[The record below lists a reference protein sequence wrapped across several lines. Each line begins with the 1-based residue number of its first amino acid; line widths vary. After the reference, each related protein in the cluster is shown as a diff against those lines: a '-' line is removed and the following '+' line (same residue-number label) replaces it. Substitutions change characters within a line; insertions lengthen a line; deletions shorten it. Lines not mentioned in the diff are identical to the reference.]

1 MIRSVVL
8 LTGMLCLVVVSGCQQ
23 ARYVLRTADEGVV
36 AIPSN
41 DSWPINHREK
51 AVELMT
57 AHFPNGYVIDRE
69 EEVVVGM
76 ETAQHGQEDE
86 NSWFSG
92 TVTTD
97 KTEWRIVYR
106 GSEPGQR

>member
-8 LTGMLCLVVVSGCQQ
+8 FTGVVCLLVISGCQQ

-51 AVELMT
+51 AMELMT
-57 AHFPNGYVIDRE
+57 SHFPNGYVIARGED
-69 EEVVVGM
+69 VVVGVDP
-76 ETAQHGQEDE
+76 AQRGQEDE
-86 NSWFSG
+86 NSWYSG
-92 TVTTD
+92 TVTKDT
-97 KTEWRIVYR
+97 TEWRITYR
-106 GSEPGQR
+106 GRDPAQR

>member
-8 LTGMLCLVVVSGCQQ
+8 FTGVVCLLVISGCQQ

-51 AVELMT
+51 AMELMT

-69 EEVVVGM
+69 EEVVVGV
-76 ETAQHGQEDE
+76 ETAQRGQEDE
-86 NSWFSG
+86 DSWYSG

-106 GSEPGQR
+106 GRDSTQR

>member
-1 MIRSVVL
+1 
-8 LTGMLCLVVVSGCQQ
+8 MLAISGCQQ

-41 DSWPINHREK
+41 NSWPINHREK
-51 AVELMT
+51 AVELMA

-69 EEVVVGM
+69 EEVVVGV
-76 ETAQHGQEDE
+76 ETAQRGQEDE
-86 NSWFSG
+86 DSWYSG

-97 KTEWRIVYR
+97 KTEWRITYR
-106 GSEPGQR
+106 GRGPTQR

>member
-8 LTGMLCLVVVSGCQQ
+8 LASVVCLLVISGCQQ

-41 DSWPINHREK
+41 ASWPINHREK
-51 AVELMT
+51 AVELMR

-69 EEVVVGM
+69 EEVVVGV
-76 ETAQHGQEDE
+76 ETAQRGQEDE
-86 NSWFSG
+86 DSWYSG

-106 GSEPGQR
+106 GRDSTQR

>member
-8 LTGMLCLVVVSGCQQ
+8 LTSILCLLVISGCQQ

-76 ETAQHGQEDE
+76 ETAHHGQEDAD
-86 NSWFSG
+86 SWFSG

-106 GSEPGQR
+106 GSDSAQR

>member
-1 MIRSVVL
+1 MMRSLVFLAGVVAL
-8 LTGMLCLVVVSGCQQ
+8 LVVSGCQQ

-36 AIPSN
+36 AIPANS
-41 DSWPINHREK
+41 SWPVNHREK

-76 ETAQHGQEDE
+76 ETAHHGQEGE
-86 NSWFSG
+86 ESWFSG

-106 GSEPGQR
+106 GSDTTQH